1 MPKFI
6 FVTGGVVSSVGKGIT
21 TASLGRILK
30 SRGVSVSIQKL
41 DPYLNVDPGTMSP
54 YQHGEVFVTSD
65 GAETDLD
72 LGHYERFI
80 DQDLTAA
87 SSVTSGQIYR
97 SVLERERRGD
107 YLGGTIQQVPHL
119 TNEIKS
125 RIYGVAEQ
133 SQCEVL
139 ICEVGGTV
147 GDIEGET
154 FIEAIRQIRHEQPR
168 DNCLSVHVTFLPWV
182 GATGELKT
190 KPTQHSVQ
198 ALRSKGIQPD
208 VIILRSDHPV
218 PREITEKAALFC
230 DVDPRAVIPMETAQT
245 IYEVPITL
253 EERGLGDF
261 VIERFGFA
269 GARDLSE
276 WREMVHRLKNPT
288 GAIEVAVVGKYVE
301 LHDAYLSVKESLAHA
316 GIANGVD
323 VDVRWVH
330 AEDLEVRAAA
340 EVLAGVQGIIVP
352 GGFGERGWEGK
363 IRAAEYA
370 RTHEVPY
377 LGLCLGMQ
385 VMVTEFARNVCGME
399 GANTTEIDPESPYPV
414 ISLLEEQ
421 TGVVNKGGTMRL
433 GAYPCKLIPGSL
445 AAKAYGDGLV
455 SERHRHRWEFNNAF
469 KDELVAHGLRVSG
482 TSPDGSLVEISEIA
496 AHPFMLGTQ
505 FHPELRSRPNR
516 PHPLFR
522 DFVAVARTYAGG
534 PAPAVAVRV

>member
-30 SRGVSVSIQKL
+30 SRGIQVSIQKL

-54 YQHGEVFVTSD
+54 YQHGEVFVTVD

-87 SSVTSGQIYR
+87 SSVTSGQVYLA
-97 SVLERERRGD
+97 VLERERRGD

-119 TNEIKS
+119 TNEIKA

-133 SQCEVL
+133 TRCDVL

-168 DNCLSVHVTFLPWV
+168 DACLSVHVCFLPWV

-190 KPTQHSVQ
+190 KPTQHSVRE
-198 ALRSKGIQPD
+198 LRSKGIQPD
-208 VIILRSDHPV
+208 VIVLRSDHPV
-218 PREITEKAALFC
+218 PRDITEKVALFC
-230 DVDPRAVIPMETAQT
+230 DVEPRAVIPMETAET

-253 EERGLGDF
+253 EERGLGDY
-261 VIERFGFA
+261 VLDRLGISGQ
-269 GARDLSE
+269 RDLAE
-276 WREMVHRLKNPT
+276 WRDLVFRLKHPRRST
-288 GAIEVAVVGKYVE
+288 EIAVVGKYVE
-301 LHDAYLSVKESLAHA
+301 LRDAYISVKEALVHA
-316 GIANGVD
+316 GIAHEAEVGI
-323 VDVRWVH
+323 RWVP
-330 AEDLEVRAAA
+330 AEALESREPADL
-340 EVLAGVQGIIVP
+340 LAGIDGVVVP

-363 IRAAEYA
+363 IRAAEYC
-370 RTHEVPY
+370 RTTGTPY

-385 VMVTEFARNVCGME
+385 ALVTEFARNAAGLV
-399 GANTTEIDPESPYPV
+399 GANSTEFDPETPHPV

-421 TGVVNKGGTMRL
+421 HGVVNLGGTMRL
-433 GAYPCKLIPGSL
+433 GAYPCRLLPGSV
-445 AAKAYGDGLV
+445 AHRAYGTDLV
-455 SERHRHRWEFNNAF
+455 SERHRHRWEFNNAYRPRL
-469 KDELVAHGLRVSG
+469 EAAGLRVSG
-482 TSPDGSLVEISEIA
+482 TSPDGSLVEISEVA
-496 AHPFMLGTQ
+496 DHPFMLGTQ
-505 FHPELRSRPNR
+505 FHPELQSRPNR

-522 DFVAVARTYAGG
+522 AFIGAALARQPAGT
-534 PAPAVAVRV
+534 PAPATA